1 MSRKLV
7 LTIMGVA
14 AVAVATVLV
23 ATLLIVTRPDD
34 APAESEQ
41 RPPPIPAEVLVR
53 QDSHRLSI
61 AEDGKAT
68 LVEFLDFECEACGAV
83 YPAMEQVR
91 EQYEGRITYVIR
103 YFPVPRGHPN
113 AELAA
118 RTAEAAAR
126 QGEFEAMYMLLFE
139 RQEQWS
145 HRPEPQREMFLGYAR
160 EIGLD
165 LARFEADWDSK
176 EVGDRIRRDQRDG
189 VTAGVEGTP
198 TFYLNGRLFQ
208 PGSLEE
214 LTGALDEALAR

>member
-1 MSRKLV
+1 MNRKLV
-7 LTIMGVA
+7 LTIVA
-14 AVAVATVLV
+14 AAVTTAVV
-23 ATLLIVTRPDD
+23 ATLLIMTRPGDE
-34 APAESEQ
+34 PAESE
-41 RPPPIPAEVLVR
+41 RPPPVPAEVLVR
-53 QDSHRLSI
+53 PDSHRLST

-91 EQYEGRITYVIR
+91 RQYEGRITYVIR
-103 YFPVPRGHPN
+103 YFPVARSHPN

-145 HRPEPQREMFLGYAR
+145 HQREPQREVFLGYAR

-165 LARFEADWDSK
+165 IARFEADWDSK
-176 EVGDRIRRDQRDG
+176 QVEDRIRRDQRDG